1 MVPAGLRLVVGWLPV
16 VAALVAALVTTQV
29 AAYASARRASRIRP
43 TDALRES
50 AGPSRRFSLLRL
62 GVGLAALGGGIA
74 TLAVAAHGGGL
85 AESEAPAAGYL
96 TLAAALLGPVLARP
110 FVFCGGWL
118 PAATGSAPALL
129 AWANGRANLRR
140 VASVATPV
148 MVAVSVVGTTYV
160 AKSLLQQE
168 THVQTHRRTSAD
180 FVLQASS
187 AEGLPTAVEDAARHI
202 SGVTSVTGTVATTA
216 VVAGDGHLVSV
227 PARTV
232 VPGAIGRGLALE
244 VAAGSLEHVRDDGVA
259 VSVRSAHD
267 WGWRLGERVRIR
279 LGDGS
284 AVGVRVVAEYRRPL
298 GFGELVLPRAL
309 VAGHV
314 TRPLDDAVYVTAA
327 PAGRRDVEHA
337 LRDLRGTYPT
347 LRVLTPDSYVA
358 QIDAAGTKE
367 ALEVYVLLALIVLFC
382 ALGLVNALTMAVGAR
397 SREFATLLLIGAT
410 RRQVRSMVRTETL
423 TTLAFGLIVG
433 SLVAFP
439 GLALLE
445 HSLRGSWRP
454 SIPVWTCLG
463 LFASYAVIG
472 MAATVIPLRA
482 ALRAATAGA
491 AS

>member
-1 MVPAGLRLVVGWLPV
+1 
-16 VAALVAALVTTQV
+16 
-29 AAYASARRASRIRP
+29 
-43 TDALRES
+43 
-50 AGPSRRFSLLRL
+50 
-62 GVGLAALGGGIA
+62 
-74 TLAVAAHGGGL
+74 
-85 AESEAPAAGYL
+85 
-96 TLAAALLGPVLARP
+96 
-110 FVFCGGWL
+110 
-118 PAATGSAPALL
+118 
-129 AWANGRANLRR
+129 
-140 VASVATPV
+140 V

-168 THVQTHRRTSAD
+168 THVQTHRRTSAG

-187 AEGLPTAVEDAARHI
+187 AEGLPTAVEDAARHN